1 MEPQKEARPNHVLNA
16 YRERR
21 RHRRGEDTYF
31 GSVDCI
37 FTPADDPVRGR
48 RFNEIVEAGTEAG
61 MPREL
66 AEKLYVVAE
75 EEGLDPD
82 LGYALVE
89 SGLGVCPPAEGL
101 TNTSESPT
109 TDKYLPEWILP
120 PIPPD
125 DLLRERRL
133 RMSFRRLR
141 ALLAEYPEVEG
152 ALHAF
157 ADEPDVDYCGY

>member
-1 MEPQKEARPNHVLNA
+1 M
-16 YRERR
+16 
-21 RHRRGEDTYF
+21 
-31 GSVDCI
+31 S
-37 FTPADDPVRGR
+37 
-48 RFNEIVEAGTEAG
+48 EIVEAGESAG
-61 MPREL
+61 MPRSL
-66 AEKLYVVAE
+66 AEKLYVVAQ

-89 SGLGVCPPAEGL
+89 SGLGVCPPEEGL
-101 TNTSESPT
+101 TNTSTAPT

-120 PIPPD
+120 AIPPD

-141 ALLAEYPEVEG
+141 SLLEQHPEVED

-157 ADEPDVDYCGY
+157 ADEPDVSYCGY